1 MWGNKTV
8 VVKQNVVSIIYQS
21 LLKYFLYNLMSLCD
35 CLTDIKSWMV
45 MNFWQLNE
53 SKTQVIVFGP
63 SSSFKQLDNNWA
75 PCL

>member
-21 LLKYFLYNLMSLCD
+21 LLKYFLNDLMSLRD

-45 MNFWQLNE
+45 MNFRQLNE
-53 SKTQVIVFGP
+53 SKTQVGH